1 MRGIL
6 AKEDLERAD
15 EWASSLEKSKRE
27 DIANDDAENP
37 DDEEDESGLDAAGK
51 PDDKKYDDT
60 IPDFDQGDS
69 SDAAP
74 ASPRGSAQQKSK
86 VSFDADAGKEDGPN
100 TRSASGIEFHH
111 HKPIQMKDL
120 PSKLF
125 VEQTDKRTYEILS
138 GVDFRVFAGQLLCI
152 RRKAIEEYMN
162 TSSYDADLVYVPHEY
177 QSPIRHAIEDFY
189 WDQIASEKSQVGITT

>member
-15 EWASSLEKSKRE
+15 EVASSLEKSKRE

-37 DDEEDESGLDAAGK
+37 DDEEDESGMGAAGK
-51 PDDKKYDDT
+51 PDDNKYDDA

-86 VSFDADAGKEDGPN
+86 VSFDAAAGKEDGPN

-111 HKPIQMKDL
+111 HKPIKMKDL
-120 PSKLF
+120 PTNIF
-125 VEQTDKRTYEILS
+125 VERTDKRSYEILS
-138 GVDFRVFAGQLLCI
+138 GIDFRIMAGQLLSI

-162 TSSYDADLVYVPHEY
+162 TSSYAADQVHVP
-177 QSPIRHAIEDFY
+177 R
-189 WDQIASEKSQVGITT
+189 TR